1 MLRGLISTIAFLGFS
16 LAFPTLASAAD
27 LPAAAPPYVKAPPV
41 APFSWTGFYAGVHLG
56 GGSSNTDWIEDGT
69 PASLGGGTAGQRDAS
84 YHATGFLAGGQ
95 VGYNYQ
101 IGWAVLGAEADA
113 SWANLR
119 GSMFNCFPQFAAFIA
134 QSCSTRTDAL
144 GSVTGRFG
152 AAFDRSLLYVK
163 GGFAWAHESHANPCM
178 PIVAAV
184 VCASGNAINSDTRI
198 GWTVGAGI
206 EHAFARD
213 WTVRVEYDFMD
224 FGTRNES
231 FLLIPPVA
239 AGVPPVLTEN
249 IRDRIQMIKVGVNYR
264 FGH

>member
-1 MLRGLISTIAFLGFS
+1 MLRSLVSTIAVLGFS
-16 LAFPTLASAAD
+16 LVFSSLALAAD
-27 LPAAAPPYVKAPPV
+27 LGGPTAPPLHAKAPPV
-41 APFSWTGFYAGVHLG
+41 VPFSWTGFYAGVHLG
-56 GGSSNTDWIEDGT
+56 GGSSNTDWIDDGT
-69 PASLGGGTAGQRDAS
+69 PASLGGGVAGQRDAS

-95 VGYNYQ
+95 FGYNYQ

-119 GSMFNCFPQFAAFIA
+119 GSMFNCFSQFAAFVA

-163 GGFAWAHESHANPCM
+163 GGFAWAHESYANPCM

-184 VCASGNAINSDTRI
+184 VCASANATNTDTRI
-198 GWTVGAGI
+198 GWTIGAGF
-206 EHAFARD
+206 EYALVRD

-224 FGTRNES
+224 FGTRSES
-231 FLLIPPVA
+231 FLLTPPVA
-239 AGVPPVLTEN
+239 AGVPPPCLLKTSAT
-249 IRDRIQMIKVGVNYR
+249 R
-264 FGH
+264 FTWSKSG